1 MLSPVTFMAT
11 DDPSLTMTP
20 DTFTTVG
27 NPAPWIGFTVL
38 VLRALDLRTLKVTW
52 IWRNLLARR

>member
-1 MLSPVTFMAT
+1 
-11 DDPSLTMTP
+11 MTP